1 MSITISFD
9 PAMQAELEAEA
20 SARAISCEQVVC
32 EAVGDYLQRA
42 KSPSPEYEAW
52 FRAKYEEGKTA
63 LERGDVCSH
72 EEVRQ
77 DMLRRRE
84 KYMSLL
90 ARD

>member
-1 MSITISFD
+1 MSITVSFD

-20 SARAISCEQVVC
+20 SAREISCEQVVC
-32 EAVGDYLQRA
+32 EAVGDYLQRV
-42 KSPSPEYEAW
+42 KNPGPEYEAW
-52 FRAKYEEGKTA
+52 FAARYEEGKAA

-77 DMLRRRE
+77 DMAERRK
-84 KYMSLL
+84 KYLKLL